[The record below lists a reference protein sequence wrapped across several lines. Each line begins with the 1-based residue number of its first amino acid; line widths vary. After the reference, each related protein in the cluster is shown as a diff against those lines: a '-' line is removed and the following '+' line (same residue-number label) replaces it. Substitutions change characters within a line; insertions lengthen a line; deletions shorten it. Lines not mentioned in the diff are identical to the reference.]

1 MHNNLNFLIHIM
13 NTLLENVEGELKGG
27 YNKKI
32 LLQGFLLREI
42 KLARDILQ
50 LLKNDSYYDAIILT
64 SSLIESVITYKY
76 FTIFPKKLLDYKDFS
91 YIEDLSTYRYPEKMV
106 KRFNIDENEA
116 KEIYEQYGNG
126 WNSVPEPIQKYILN
140 FCKKNYKRFCKRGV
154 TFNTDEDYLNRDNYV
169 RYILPN
175 YETIFNDVIK
185 HTEPNSEWIGL
196 KIDYSRACKYKHF
209 NSEKISVQLVSDN
222 NKCIFK
228 EHQKDCD
235 WCIRV
240 VNTSIVEAMKMSY
253 DEKIISQDVYYG
265 FCGPMMGIIYPEEK
279 SQ

>member
-1 MHNNLNFLIHIM
+1 MHNLNFLIHIM
-13 NTLLENVEGELKGG
+13 NTLLGNVEGELKGG

-42 KLARDILQ
+42 KLTRDILQ
-50 LLKNDSYYDAIILT
+50 LLKNGSYYDAIILT

-126 WNSVPEPIQKYILN
+126 WNSVPGPIQKYVLN
-140 FCKKNYKRFCKRGV
+140 FCKKNYKRFCKRDV
-154 TFNTDEDYLNRDNYV
+154 TFNTDEDYLNRENYV

-185 HTEPNSEWIGL
+185 HTEANSEWIGL
-196 KIDYSRACKYKHF
+196 KIDYSKACKYKHF
-209 NSEKISVQLVSDN
+209 NSEKISAQLVSDN

-235 WCIRV
+235 WCIRA

-253 DEKIISQDVYYG
+253 DEKIISQDVYCG
-265 FCGPMMGIIYPEEK
+265 FCGPMMGILYPKEI

>member
-1 MHNNLNFLIHIM
+1 MT
-13 NTLLENVEGELKGG
+13 TLFGNVEGALKGR

-126 WNSVPEPIQKYILN
+126 WNSVPKPIQKYILN
-140 FCKKNYKRFCKRGV
+140 FCKKNYKRFCKRDV
-154 TFNTDEDYLNRDNYV
+154 TFNTDEDYLNRENYV

-185 HTEPNSEWIGL
+185 HTEANSEWIGL
-196 KIDYSRACKYKHF
+196 KIDYSKACKYKHF
-209 NSEKISVQLVSDN
+209 NSEKISAQLVSDN

-235 WCIRV
+235 WCIRA

-265 FCGPMMGIIYPEEK
+265 FCGPMMGILYPKET